1 MINFQNVSKC
11 YLGGHE
17 VLSQVDFH
25 LEREEMAFLTGRSGA
40 GKSTLLRLICLMERC
55 SRGKITVND
64 QDLSLL
70 SSRDIPFLRRQIGI
84 IFQTPELLNDRS
96 VFENVG
102 LPLTITGVR
111 YQEIGRNV
119 RAALDQVGLLSK
131 ERMRPNMLSVGEQ
144 QRLGIARAIVNKPAL
159 VLADEPTGNLDPQ
172 LSEDIMGLFTQ
183 LNQVGVTLLIA
194 THDLALI
201 ATMNRRILTLREGKL
216 L

>member
-11 YLGGHE
+11 YLGGNE
-17 VLSQVDFH
+17 VLSQLDFH
-25 LEREEMAFLTGRSGA
+25 LEKEEMAFLTGRSGA

-70 SSRDIPFLRRQIGI
+70 SARDIPFLRRQIGI

-96 VFENVG
+96 VFDNVG

-144 QRLGIARAIVNKPAL
+144 QRLGIARAIVNKPSL

-201 ATMNRRILTLREGKL
+201 ATMNRRILTLKEGKL

>member
-11 YLGGHE
+11 YLGGNE

-25 LEREEMAFLTGRSGA
+25 LEKEEMAFLTGRSGA

-55 SRGKITVND
+55 SRGKISVND

-96 VFENVG
+96 VFDNVG
-102 LPLTITGVR
+102 LPLTITGIR

-172 LSEDIMGLFTQ
+172 LSEDIMGLFVQ

-201 ATMNRRILTLREGKL
+201 ATMNRRILTLKEGKL